1 MIQKEYLEKI
11 EKVIAQGPYKD
22 TWESLCR
29 FKVPQWYQNDKFG
42 IFIHWGIYSVPAFQG
57 EWYVRNMHTKD
68 HPVFKFHREM
78 YGEQKEFGYED
89 FIPMFRAEKFNPKEW
104 AELFKKSGARFVMP
118 VAEHHDGFQ
127 MYHSELSNWCASKM
141 GPEKDILG
149 LLKKEVEELGMTF
162 CASSHR
168 AEHYWF
174 TNGNLTYDSGV
185 SPHPDRD
192 DLYWPNRGEG
202 YNAEQFHDITA
213 LHPEQDF
220 LEDWLVRTCEL
231 VDRYQ
236 PKIVFFDWWI
246 QNLAFKPYLR
256 KFAAY
261 YYNRAQEWGTEV
273 AINYKYDAFK
283 MNTAVLDIERGQ
295 MENIYPDFWQC
306 DTSVAKNSW
315 CYTDANEYKEPAEI
329 ICDLVDIVS
338 KNGALLLNIGPKAD
352 GTIPEKDRDILET
365 VGEWL
370 SKNGEGIYGTHY
382 FKVFGEGPTQIK
394 GGYFSDTDR
403 SGFTSE
409 DFRFTVK
416 NGFLYVFVMKRPENG
431 KVFIRSLGR
440 KDPIFNTVVKEV
452 TVLENGTHAEFKQ
465 TREAL
470 EVHFSCEKGNTPV
483 CLKVGYE

>member
-1 MIQKEYLEKI
+1 MVQREYLEKI
-11 EKVIAQGPYKD
+11 EQVIAQGPYEAS
-22 TWESLCR
+22 WESLSR
-29 FKVPQWYQNDKFG
+29 FKVPKWYRNDKFG
-42 IFIHWGIYSVPAFQG
+42 IFIHWGIYSVPGFQG

-68 HPVFKFHREM
+68 HPVFKFHRET
-78 YGEQKEFGYED
+78 YGEQKDFGYED
-89 FIPMFRAEKFNPKEW
+89 FIPMFRAEKFAPKDW

-127 MYHSELSNWCASKM
+127 MYHSDLSKWCASKM
-141 GPEKDILG
+141 GPEKDALG
-149 LLKKEVEELGMTF
+149 LLKKEVEELGMRF

-185 SPHPDRD
+185 SPCPDRD
-192 DLYWPNRGEG
+192 DLYWPNRGAG
-202 YNAEQFHDITA
+202 YTAEQFHDITA

-246 QNLAFKPYLR
+246 QNLAFKPYLQ

-261 YYNRAQEWGTEV
+261 YYNRAAEWGEEV

-306 DTSVAKNSW
+306 DTSVANNSW
-315 CYTDANEYKEPAEI
+315 CYTADNDYKNPEDI

-352 GTIPEKDRDILET
+352 GTIPDKDRNILET

-370 SKNGEGIYGTHY
+370 SKNGEGVYGTHY
-382 FKVFGEGPTQIK
+382 FKVFGKGPTQIK
-394 GGYFSDTDR
+394 GGYFCDTDR
-403 SGFTSE
+403 NGFTSE
-409 DFRFTVK
+409 DFRFTAK
-416 NGFLYVFVMKRPENG
+416 DGFLYVFVMKRPENG
-431 KVFIRSLGR
+431 RVFIHSLGR
-440 KDPIFNTVVKEV
+440 RDPIFNTVVKEV
-452 TVLENGTHAEFKQ
+452 TVLENGIHGKFKQ
-465 TREAL
+465 TEEGL
-470 EVHFSCEKGNTPV
+470 EVHFSCEKENTPV
-483 CLKVGYE
+483 CLKISYE